1 MKPGSVSLALGL
13 ASLLTTGFAQ
23 TALAGFHLPQSVVL
37 PQQAP
42 ANMNHSALEQRGA
55 QLVGAIHLRG
65 VVNSLSEGSVNVSH
79 EANQRIGWPA
89 MTMDLPLAPYAAV
102 TPDLEPG
109 MPVTLMLTMSDLGSY
124 RVASIVP
131 DEPTDD
137 TPEAKPDSALTTD
150 DGVPVL

>member
-1 MKPGSVSLALGL
+1 MKPGSASLALVL
-13 ASLLTTGFAQ
+13 ASLLTTGVPL
-23 TALAGFHLPQSVVL
+23 TALAGFHLPQSVIL

-42 ANMNHSALEQRGA
+42 VNMDHSELEQRGA
-55 QLVGAIHLRG
+55 QLLGAFHLRG

-102 TPDLEPG
+102 TPDLKPG
-109 MPVTLMLTMSDLGSY
+109 MSVTLMLTMSDLGSY

-137 TPEAKPDSALTTD
+137 TPEANPESALPTD
-150 DGVPVL
+150 DGVPVF